1 MTDDQTRSRRRGP
14 AGPVVTPA
22 LRWWLR
28 VILVVFGLL
37 ALDSIYLAA
46 VDLAAWW
53 SGESREDQ
61 GYLWAILIHLVL
73 GLAIIVPYIVYGARH
88 AWRGRF
94 RPNRRAVAVG
104 WGLLWVGVAL
114 LVTGVLLVRVEI
126 GGVRLGI
133 DRPGLRNTLFWIHA
147 ISPLVAIWLFVLHRL
162 VGPKLRWK
170 RSLVWGGGGLATALL
185 ALSAAGTPEP
195 AMPDSSQLVAL
206 STSTSELFAPAMVET
221 ADGGTVPIDHLLGD
235 DHCIE
240 CHEDAHAQWADSVHA
255 ASSFNNPLYAFSVR
269 NTRQAM
275 LDRFDDLT
283 PSRFCAGCHDP
294 AILMSGSWGEE
305 RWTDPA
311 KADETATDRL
321 GSASIGC
328 IVCHGIESVSD
339 MGNASYTFKDPPR
352 YPFAFSDSPF
362 LKWVNRQ
369 LILAKPDFHKR
380 TFLKP
385 VHTQAEFCATCHKVF
400 LPEQLNGYKWLPGQN
415 HYDTW
420 RLSGVSGRGIGSW
433 YWPPTISD
441 DCNDCHMP
449 LVPSDT
455 VAAKPRDDSGA
466 DTVHHHGFHAAN
478 PALAVIA
485 AAQNP
490 DDPGLRVRADRVTDA
505 CSRYEE
511 DVLRIDL
518 IGVRA
523 EGRVDGEFRG
533 PVGMAPTWV
542 EPGETVLLESV
553 VRTLKLGHPL
563 TQGTAD
569 SNELWIEIE
578 VGLRPDVS
586 AETSE
591 PTRIGGSGE
600 VLADGLVDPWSK
612 FLNLWMLDRD
622 GNRIEQRN
630 PEDIF
635 VPLYNHQIP
644 PGAADLTHYRLTVP
658 EDATGELVIRGRVRY
673 RKFDLA
679 LMRHAFGAEEGER
692 LTKALPILDLA
703 DTTVTIPIGRD
714 AGEATTTLK
723 APDWQR
729 WNDYGIGLVRAGSG
743 GGVAKGQLAQA
754 IEVFSEVEKLGLAD
768 GALNQGRAMIIEGRI
783 NDAAAALARAAEN
796 PELKWPWALDW
807 YSAAAARELGDLD
820 ESVRRLERIIAAR
833 YPTAV
838 ERGYD
843 FSRDERVWN
852 ELATVRF
859 QLSRTA
865 ATDESHAE
873 QVAEANR
880 AIERSLALNPQMAR
894 SWFLASRIR
903 EAAGD
908 ADGAAAALAEFE
920 LLRPD
925 DNARDRAIRL
935 ARSRSEIADHA
946 SEPLAIY
953 DLMGDPAVPESV
965 EAAADESQ
973 AEPGAEADD
982 ADATVAAVL
991 PENGR

>member
-1 MTDDQTRSRRRGP
+1 MTDPQISSRRRGP

-28 VILVVFGLL
+28 VILVLFGVL
-37 ALDSIYLAA
+37 ALDSVYLAA
-46 VDLAAWW
+46 VDIAAWW
-53 SGESREDQ
+53 SGEPREDQ
-61 GYLWAILIHLVL
+61 AYLWAILIHLVL
-73 GLAIIVPYIVYGARH
+73 GLAIILPYIGYGARH

-133 DRPGLRNTLFWIHA
+133 DQPGLRNTLFWIHA
-147 ISPLVAIWLFVLHRL
+147 VSPLIAIWLFVLHRL

-170 RSLVWGGGGLATALL
+170 RSLVWTAGGLATAVV
-185 ALSAAGTPEP
+185 ALSATGTPEP
-195 AMPDSSQLVAL
+195 TMPESSQLVAL
-206 STSTSELFAPAMVET
+206 STSTSDLFSPAMVET
-221 ADGGTVPIDHLLGD
+221 AHGDTVPLDHLLD
-235 DHCIE
+235 NDHCIE
-240 CHEDAHAQWADSVHA
+240 CHQDAHAQWADSVHA
-255 ASSFNNPLYAFSVR
+255 ESSFNNPLYAFAVR

-275 LDRFDDLT
+275 IDRHGDLEQ
-283 PSRFCAGCHDP
+283 SRFCAGCHDP
-294 AILMSGSWGEE
+294 AILMSGSWGED
-305 RWTDPA
+305 RWTDPS

-362 LKWVNRQ
+362 LQWVNRQ

-385 VHTQAEFCATCHKVF
+385 VHSQAEFCATCHKVF
-400 LPEQLNGYKWLPGQN
+400 LPESFNGYKWLPGQN

-433 YWPPTISD
+433 YWPPKISD

-449 LVPSDT
+449 LVPSET
-455 VAAKPRDDSGA
+455 VAAKPRDDSGLP
-466 DTVHHHGFHAAN
+466 TVHHHGFHAAN

-485 AAQNP
+485 AERNP
-490 DDPGLRVRADRVTDA
+490 EDATLGVRADRITDA
-505 CSRYEE
+505 CSRYEQ

-578 VGLRPDVS
+578 VGMRPDAA
-586 AETSE
+586 AEAA
-591 PTRIGGSGE
+591 RIGGSGD
-600 VLADGLVDPWSK
+600 VLAEGKVDPWSK

-622 GNRIEQRN
+622 GNRIERRN

-644 PGAADLTHYRLTVP
+644 PGAADLTHYRLVVP
-658 EDATGELVIRGRVRY
+658 EDASGELVIRGRVRY
-673 RKFDLA
+673 RKFDLTI
-679 LMRHAFGAEEGER
+679 MQHAFGASEGER

-703 DTTVTIPIGRD
+703 ETTVTIPIGRE

-754 IEVFSEVEKLGLAD
+754 IEVFAEVEKLGLAD
-768 GALNQGRAMIIEGRI
+768 GSLNQGRAMLIEGRVD
-783 NDAAAALARAAEN
+783 DAAAALARAAEN

-807 YSAAAARELGDLD
+807 YAAAAAREQGDLQ
-820 ESVRRLERIIAAR
+820 ESVRRLERIIEAR

-859 QLSRTA
+859 QLARAA
-865 ATDESHAE
+865 ATDEAHAE
-873 QVAEANR
+873 QVGKASE
-880 AIERSLALNPQMAR
+880 AIERSLALNPQMAQ

-903 EAAGD
+903 EATGNAE
-908 ADGAAAALAEFE
+908 GAAAALAEFE

-953 DLMGDPAVPESV
+953 DLMPSGPDADAAAV
-965 EAAADESQ
+965 EAA
-973 AEPGAEADD
+973 G
-982 ADATVAAVL
+982 DATNDAEDRSVAAVTA
-991 PENGR
+991 EGTR

>member
-1 MTDDQTRSRRRGP
+1 MSDPQTRSPRRGP
-14 AGPVVTPA
+14 AGPVVTTS

-46 VDLAAWW
+46 VDITAWW
-53 SGESREDQ
+53 AGEPREDQ
-61 GYLWAILIHLVL
+61 GYLWAILVHLVL

-104 WGLLWVGVAL
+104 WALLWVGVAL
-114 LVTGVLLVRVEI
+114 LVTGILLVRVEI
-126 GGVRLGI
+126 GSVRLGI
-133 DRPGLRNTLFWIHA
+133 DQPGLRSTLFWVHA
-147 ISPLVAIWLFVLHRL
+147 VSPLVAIWLFVLHRL
-162 VGPKLRWK
+162 VGPKLRWG
-170 RSLVWGGGGLATALL
+170 RGVAWGGAGLVTAVL
-185 ALSAAGTPEP
+185 ALAAASGTPESR
-195 AMPDSSQLVAL
+195 MPDTNQLVAL
-206 STSTSELFAPAMVET
+206 STSTNDLFAPAMVET
-221 ADGGTVPIDHLLGD
+221 ADGGTVPIDHLLDD

-240 CHEDAHAQWADSVHA
+240 CHQDAHAQWADSVHA

-275 LDRFDDLT
+275 LDRFDTLE

-305 RWTDPA
+305 RWTDHA
-311 KADETATDRL
+311 RAEETATDRL

-328 IVCHGIESVSD
+328 IVCHGIESVST
-339 MGNASYTFKDPPR
+339 MGNASYNFKDPPR
-352 YPFAFSDSPF
+352 YPFAFSESPF

-385 VHTQAEFCATCHKVF
+385 VHSQAEFCATCHKVF
-400 LPEQLNGYKWLPGQN
+400 LPEQLNGYKWLAGQN

-455 VAAKPRDDSGA
+455 VAAQTRDDSGFE
-466 DTVHHHGFHAAN
+466 TVHHHGFHAAN
-478 PALAVIA
+478 PALAAIVA
-485 AAQNP
+485 ARNP
-490 DDPGLRVRADRVTDA
+490 DDADAAARAERVLDE
-505 CSRYEE
+505 CSRYEQ
-511 DVLRIDL
+511 DVVRLDL
-518 IGVRA
+518 VGLRA

-533 PVGMAPTWV
+533 PVGMAPVWV
-542 EPGETVLLESV
+542 EPGETVLLESI

-569 SNELWIEIE
+569 SNELWIDLE
-578 VGLRPDVS
+578 VGLRPAAD
-586 AETSE
+586 AEAS
-591 PTRIGGSGE
+591 RLGRSGE
-600 VLADGLVDPWSK
+600 MLADGRVDPWSK
-612 FLNLWMLDRD
+612 FLNMWLLDRD
-622 GNRIEQRN
+622 GNRIERRN

-644 PGAADLTHYRLTVP
+644 PGAADLTHYRLVVP
-658 EDATGELVIRGRVRY
+658 EDASGELVIRGRVRY
-673 RKFDLA
+673 RKFDVP
-679 LMRHAFGAEEGER
+679 LMQHAFGAEEGER
-692 LTKALPILDLA
+692 LVKMLPILDLGE
-703 DTTVTIPIGRD
+703 TTVTIPVGRD

-754 IEVFSEVEKLGLAD
+754 IEAFAEVEKLGFAD

-783 NDAAAALARAAEN
+783 EDASAALARAAEN

-807 YSAAAARELGDLD
+807 YAAAAAREMGDLE
-820 ESVRRLERIIAAR
+820 ESVRRIERIIAAR

-859 QLSRTA
+859 QLARSA
-865 ATDESHAE
+865 ATDDAHAE
-873 QVAEANR
+873 QVRLANEAVT
-880 AIERSLALNPQMAR
+880 RSLELNPQVAQ

-903 EAAGD
+903 ESAGD
-908 ADGAAAALAEFE
+908 ADGAKAALAEFE

-946 SEPLAIY
+946 AEPIAIY
-953 DLMGDPAVPESV
+953 DLGGAAGGREANADQTDGEPVAMTTPSEGES
-965 EAAADESQ
+965 
-973 AEPGAEADD
+973 
-982 ADATVAAVL
+982 
-991 PENGR
+991 R